1 MTTKENNK
9 TLHIGLWVLQ
19 VFLGLA
25 MIMAGFMKLTAPL
38 EELLSKGMTF
48 VQEYQPRS
56 VRFIGVSEVLGGLG
70 LILPSAFRIKPIL
83 TPIAAMGIAIIMLL
97 ATIYHITHE
106 EPTVPSVVLF
116 LLAVFIAWGR
126 FKKAPIAAK

>member
-1 MTTKENNK
+1 MTTKTNNK

-48 VQEYQPRS
+48 VQEYQPS
-56 VRFIGVSEVLGGLG
+56 TVRFIGVSELLGGIG
-70 LILPSAFRIKPIL
+70 LILPAALRIKPIL
-83 TPIAAMGIAIIMLL
+83 TPIAAFGIALIMLL
-97 ATIYHITHE
+97 ATIYHINHQ
-106 EPTVPSVVLF
+106 EPIIASAVLF
-116 LLAVFIAWGR
+116 LLATFIAWGR
-126 FKKAPIAAK
+126 FKLAPIAAK